1 MRKNYLL
8 LATMF
13 ISLAGTAQL
22 NIQSGATF
30 FIQTGATVT
39 VQGDVTSNS
48 NIQGT
53 GLLQLKG
60 TSAQNF
66 NMNGNSVANLEVDN
80 ASNITFGGGA
90 VVTNSLLFT
99 NGKLQLGNNNLTLE
113 SAATITGADAT
124 KYVVTNGT
132 GQLVKNSL
140 STTPFTYPVG
150 YDATTYNPLSVT
162 QNGTTDNIGVRVLQN
177 VQQAGTSGA
186 ALVKE
191 VVDASWV
198 LSEGTAGGSSLS
210 VTATWNGTDELTGF
224 SRTKTGLSVYDG
236 TSWDLTYA
244 QTASATGAGPYTVT
258 RSNITNIGALA
269 VGNRPVY
276 IPLLVSPK
284 VFLQGPTFASGLMAD
299 GLRAAGVIPTTEPY
313 TGLSNYTHSGSGGAE
328 TIPSSILVAQAPV
341 NNSIVDWVFLQLHD
355 GTTGTVL
362 ATRAALI
369 ERDGDIVDVDGTNT
383 KTNFVNFAGFTGG
396 NYYVSVRHRNHLGA
410 RTAATLALSRTST
423 TTYDFTTATTQAF
436 PGSVSNA
443 PLATIT
449 TGVFGLWGGD
459 ANGNG
464 VTRKTGGST
473 VNDFSV
479 FSTYLGASSII
490 SNVYRREDF
499 NMDGTV
505 RKTGGS
511 TVNDFSKFAAI
522 LGATSIITQPAF

>member
-198 LSEGTAGGSSLS
+198 LSEGTAGGSS
-210 VTATWNGTDELTGF
+210 
-224 SRTKTGLSVYDG
+224 
-236 TSWDLTYA
+236 
-244 QTASATGAGPYTVT
+244 SA
-258 RSNITNIGALA
+258 
-269 VGNRPVY
+269 
-276 IPLLVSPK
+276 
-284 VFLQGPTFASGLMAD
+284 F
-299 GLRAAGVIPTTEPY
+299 
-313 TGLSNYTHSGSGGAE
+313 
-328 TIPSSILVAQAPV
+328 
-341 NNSIVDWVFLQLHD
+341 
-355 GTTGTVL
+355 
-362 ATRAALI
+362 
-369 ERDGDIVDVDGTNT
+369 
-383 KTNFVNFAGFTGG
+383 
-396 NYYVSVRHRNHLGA
+396 
-410 RTAATLALSRTST
+410 
-423 TTYDFTTATTQAF
+423 
-436 PGSVSNA
+436 
-443 PLATIT
+443 
-449 TGVFGLWGGD
+449 
-459 ANGNG
+459 
-464 VTRKTGGST
+464 
-473 VNDFSV
+473 
-479 FSTYLGASSII
+479 
-490 SNVYRREDF
+490 
-499 NMDGTV
+499 
-505 RKTGGS
+505 
-511 TVNDFSKFAAI
+511 
-522 LGATSIITQPAF
+522 